1 MLILTLNLFGM
12 RNVFISLA
20 ILALTVSSCGGK
32 KESKTI
38 TEHETTQKTSAL
50 IRIKGS
56 ETARKIVVALN
67 EFYKKANPNSQTDYS
82 GGGSNLGIMSMMH
95 GDADLIVVSRDL
107 SDEEKSI
114 FNQKKLTID
123 TIALDGLAIVV
134 NHQNQIINLTKQQLK
149 EIYEGKIT
157 NWQQVGGKNKII
169 KVFSRE
175 STSGTYTLFKDKV
188 LHNANCL
195 ATHVNMNYNE
205 DVVTGVQGDPS
216 SIGYVGLGY
225 TLGNELKVL
234 GLSDSIHKTP
244 HKPEYASIIS
254 GDYILKRYITIIYD
268 NANPILKNYV
278 SCIHNEHIYKIIN
291 ECGFIPYK
299 NYKAQ

>member
-1 MLILTLNLFGM
+1 MKNLLVCTLFL
-12 RNVFISLA
+12 VFA
-20 ILALTVSSCGGK
+20 VACGGK
-32 KESKTI
+32 KTESSNT
-38 TEHETTQKTSAL
+38 TETANKTSNEL

-56 ETARKIVVALN
+56 ETARKIVVAIN
-67 EFYKKANPNSQTDYS
+67 DFYKKTNPDSQIDYS

-95 GDADLIVVSRDL
+95 GDADLIFVSRDL
-107 SDEEKSI
+107 TDEEKSI

-134 NHQNQIINLTKQQLK
+134 NHQNPINNLTKDQLK
-149 EIYEGKIT
+149 MIYEGKIT
-157 NWQQVGGKNKII
+157 NWKDLGGKNKMI

-188 LHNANCL
+188 LHNANCP

-205 DVVTGVQGDPS
+205 DVVNGVQADPN

-234 GLSDSIHKTP
+234 GLSDSTHTTP

-268 NANPILKNYV
+268 NSNPVLKSYV
-278 SCIHNEHIYKIIN
+278 SSIHNDHIYKITN
-291 ECGFIPYK
+291 ESGFIPFK
-299 NYKAQ
+299 SNKPL

>member
-1 MLILTLNLFGM
+1 M
-12 RNVFISLA
+12 RNIYICLVF
-20 ILALTVSSCGGK
+20 LALVIGSCGGK
-32 KESKTI
+32 KDSN
-38 TEHETTQKTSAL
+38 TTSGSDTNQKSSEL

-67 EFYKKANPNSQTDYS
+67 DFYKKSNPNSQIDYS

-95 GDADLIVVSRDL
+95 GDADLIFVSRDL
-107 SDEEKSI
+107 TDEEKNI
-114 FNQKKLTID
+114 FKEKKLTID
-123 TIALDGLAIVV
+123 TVAIDGLAIVV
-134 NHQNQIINLTKQQLK
+134 NHQNPINNLNKEQLK
-149 EIYEGKIT
+149 QIYEGKIT
-157 NWQQVGGKNKII
+157 NWKDVGGKNKMI

-205 DVVTGVQGDPS
+205 DVVNGVQGDPN

-234 GLSDSIHKTP
+234 GLSDSSNITP

-268 NANPILKNYV
+268 NSNPILKNYV

-291 ECGFIPYK
+291 ECGFIPFK

>member
-1 MLILTLNLFGM
+1 MKNIILGLFL
-12 RNVFISLA
+12 VT
-20 ILALTVSSCGGK
+20 ILSNCGGK
-32 KESKTI
+32 KDTKTD
-38 TEHETTQKTSAL
+38 TEQENAQKNNEL

-56 ETARKIVVALN
+56 ETARKIVMAIN
-67 EFYKKANPNSQTDYS
+67 DFYKKTNPNSQTDYS

-107 SDEEKSI
+107 TEEEKSI
-114 FNQKKLTID
+114 FKEKKLTID

-134 NHQNQIINLTKQQLK
+134 NHQNQIDNLTKQQLK

-157 NWQQVGGKNKII
+157 NWQQVGGKNKMI

-205 DVVTGVQGDPS
+205 DVVTGVQGDPN

-225 TLGNELKVL
+225 TLGNELKIL
-234 GLSDSIHKTP
+234 GLSDSTHITP

-268 NANPILKNYV
+268 NSNPLLKNYV

>member
-1 MLILTLNLFGM
+1 MKNIIFGLSVLVVLN
-12 RNVFISLA
+12 
-20 ILALTVSSCGGK
+20 SCGGK
-32 KESKTI
+32 KAD
-38 TEHETTQKTSAL
+38 TSAANTSTETSVGNQI

-56 ETARKIVVALN
+56 ETARKIIMSIGD
-67 EFYKKANPNSQTDYS
+67 FYKKSNPNSQLDYS

-95 GDADLIVVSRDL
+95 GDADLIAVSRDL
-107 SDEEKSI
+107 TEEEKAI
-114 FNQKKLTID
+114 FAKKKLVID
-123 TIALDGLAIVV
+123 TLAIDGLAIVV
-134 NHQNQIINLTKQQLK
+134 NHQNQINNLTKQQLK

-157 NWQQVGGKNKII
+157 NWQQVGGKNKMI

-195 ATHVNMNYNE
+195 ATHVSMNYNE
-205 DVVTGVQGDPS
+205 DVVNGVQGDPN

-234 GLSDSIHKTP
+234 GLSDSTHTTP

-268 NANPILKNYV
+268 TANPILKSYV
-278 SCIHNEHIYKIIN
+278 ACIHNEHTYKIIN
-291 ECGFIPYK
+291 ECGFIPFK
-299 NYKAQ
+299 SFKEQ

>member
-1 MLILTLNLFGM
+1 MKNLILGLT
-12 RNVFISLA
+12 
-20 ILALTVSSCGGK
+20 ALLLLSNCGNK
-32 KESKTI
+32 NSSKTTNEQTTNEAK
-38 TEHETTQKTSAL
+38 TEL

-56 ETARKIVVALN
+56 ETARKIIIAIN
-67 EFYKKANPNSQTDYS
+67 EFYKKSNPNSQLDYS

-107 SDEEKSI
+107 NDEEKSI
-114 FNQKKLTID
+114 FAKKNLTID

-134 NHQNQIINLTKQQLK
+134 NHQNQVENLTKQQLK

-157 NWQQVGGKNKII
+157 NWQQVGGKNKLI

-188 LHNANCL
+188 LKNANCL
-195 ATHVNMNYNE
+195 ATHTSINYNE
-205 DVVTGVQGDPS
+205 DVVNAIQGDLNA
-216 SIGYVGLGY
+216 IGYVGLGY

-234 GLSDSIHKTP
+234 GLSDSTHTTP

-268 NANPILKNYV
+268 NTNPLLKNYV
-278 SCIHNEHIYKIIN
+278 ASIHNEHIYKIIN
-291 ECGFIPYK
+291 ECGFIPFK
-299 NYKAQ
+299 NYKLQ

>member
-1 MLILTLNLFGM
+1 MKNIILGLFL
-12 RNVFISLA
+12 VT
-20 ILALTVSSCGGK
+20 ILSNCGGK
-32 KESKTI
+32 KE
-38 TEHETTQKTSAL
+38 TTTDAEQENEQKSNEL

-56 ETARKIVVALN
+56 ETARKIVMAIN
-67 EFYKKANPNSQTDYS
+67 DFYKKTNPNSQTDYS

-107 SDEEKSI
+107 TEEEQSI
-114 FNQKKLTID
+114 FKEKKLTID
-123 TIALDGLAIVV
+123 TIAIDGLAIVV
-134 NHQNQIINLTKQQLK
+134 NHQNQIDNLTKQQLK
-149 EIYEGKIT
+149 EIYEGKLT
-157 NWQQVGGKNKII
+157 NWQQVGGKNKMI

-205 DVVTGVQGDPS
+205 DVVTGVQGDPN

-234 GLSDSIHKTP
+234 GLSDSTHTTP

-268 NANPILKNYV
+268 NSNPLLKNYV
-278 SCIHNEHIYKIIN
+278 SCVHNEHIYKIIN

-299 NYKAQ
+299 SYKAQ